1 MLFARDA
8 SVRWP
13 KYLTISVVRSIAR
26 LASTNVCTK
35 PGAVAMEPEV
45 IISKRQGVIESGR
58 HKTVTLKIE
67 DNIAVMKIDL
77 PNAKENV
84 LNETVADDL
93 RHCMDR
99 ADADSSIKGI
109 VIISGKPNT
118 FIAGADIEMLAKC
131 KNSADARKISSTAQQ
146 DFFRIENSE
155 KPVVAAI
162 MGTCMG
168 GGLELALSCHYR
180 IAMNVPKT
188 LFALPEVKLGLLPG
202 AGGTQRLPK
211 LISITEALSIMLTG
225 KILPTVKAKKIGL
238 IDRIVQPIGAGIKPA
253 EENNYNYLEQVAIEA
268 AQQLSMGALEVDRK
282 GSFWKKATN
291 YVLTKTPVFK
301 HFILKKARENVMK
314 MTSGNYPAP
323 LKILDVVE
331 SGITK
336 GPDLGYMEESEAF
349 GDLTQTTE
357 CKALMGIFKG
367 RTECRRNKFGESK
380 KIKKLAVIG
389 AGLMGAGIANVS
401 IDKNIQTYLLD
412 RNDEG
417 LARGQNQIHKHYDGM
432 VKRRKISDYERH
444 RFMAHLKTTCTYGEL
459 HDCDV
464 AIEAVFEELLLK
476 HEVIKKLESVV
487 SDHCVIAS
495 NTSAL
500 PITQIASV
508 STRPDRIIG
517 MHYFSPVERM
527 ELLEIITTKNTSK
540 EAIAVATQLGLT
552 QNKLVVVVKD
562 CPGFFVVR
570 CLAPMMSEVVRLLQE
585 GVYPDE
591 IDDITKSYGF
601 PVGAATLIDE
611 VGIDVAQH
619 VAKFL
624 GEALG
629 PRIGGGSITVL
640 EEMIASEFKGRKSGK
655 GYFIY
660 GDSKRLGIFAK
671 KKPINEAALK
681 ILHKYQVTPVSTV
694 SSIVDRQLR
703 ILCRYVNEAA
713 ICLEEGIIS
722 SPSDGDIASVFGIG
736 FPPFWGGPFRFID
749 IYGADKFIGNMLRY
763 AEAYSSEQFKPAQ
776 IIQDYAKRNTKFYP
790 E

>member
-1 MLFARDA
+1 MLFVRGV
-8 SVRWP
+8 SVYWS
-13 KYLTISVVRSIAR
+13 KYRSISLVRNIAR
-26 LASTNVCTK
+26 HASTNVHIK
-35 PGAVAMEPEV
+35 PDDKVTVKSG
-45 IISKRQGVIESGR
+45 IISKGQEMIESSV

-67 DNIAVMKIDL
+67 DNVAVLKINL

-84 LNETVADDL
+84 LNEAVADDF
-93 RHCMDR
+93 RYCMNRID
-99 ADADSSIKGI
+99 ADASIKGV

-118 FIAGADIEMLAKC
+118 FIAGADIEMLSKC
-131 KNSADARKISSTAQQ
+131 KSSADARKISSDGQR
-146 DFFRIENSE
+146 DFLQIEKSQR
-155 KPVVAAI
+155 PVVAAI

-168 GGLELALSCHYR
+168 GGLELALACHYR

-211 LISITEALSIMLTG
+211 LVSITEALGMMLTG
-225 KILPTVKAKKIGL
+225 KTLSAGKAKKIGL
-238 IDRIVQPIGAGIKPA
+238 IDLIIAID
-253 EENNYNYLEQVAIEA
+253 VAR
-268 AQQLSMGALEVDRK
+268 QLSMGVLEVNRR
-282 GSFWKKATN
+282 GSLWEKTIN
-291 YVLTKTPVFK
+291 YVLTKTPIFK
-301 HFILKKARENVMK
+301 HFILKKARESVTK
-314 MTSGNYPAP
+314 MTFGNYPAP

-331 SGITK
+331 SGITR

-349 GDLTQTTE
+349 GYLTQTTQ
-357 CKALMGIFKG
+357 CKALIGIFKG
-367 RTECRRNKFGESK
+367 RTECRRNKFGEAK
-380 KIKKLAVIG
+380 KIDNLAVIG

-401 IDKNIQTYLLD
+401 IDKDIRTYLLD
-412 RNDEG
+412 KNDEG

-432 VKRRKISDYERH
+432 VKRKKITDYQRH
-444 RFMAHLKTTCTYGEL
+444 KFMANLKTTCTYDDL

-464 AIEAVFEELLLK
+464 AIEAVFEELPLK
-476 HEVIKKLESVV
+476 HEIIKKLESVV
-487 SDHCVIAS
+487 PEHCIIAS

-500 PITQIASV
+500 PITEIASV
-508 STRPDRIIG
+508 STRPERIIG

-527 ELLEIITTKNTSK
+527 ELLEIITTKDTSK
-540 EAIAVATQLGLT
+540 EAIAVAAQLGLI

-591 IDDITKSYGF
+591 IDEMTRQYGF
-601 PVGAATLIDE
+601 PVGAATLTDE

-629 PRIGGGSITVL
+629 PRVGGGSIAIL
-640 EEMIASEFKGRKSGK
+640 DEMVASGFKGRKSGK

-660 GDSKRLGIFAK
+660 DDSGRLNTFAK
-671 KKPINEAALK
+671 KKPVNEAALR
-681 ILHKYQVTPVSTV
+681 ILHKHQLTPVSTV
-694 SSIVDRQLR
+694 SGVADRQLR
-703 ILCRYVNEAA
+703 ILCRYINEAA
-713 ICLEEGIIS
+713 ICLEEGVIS
-722 SPSDGDIASVFGIG
+722 SPSDGDTASVFGIG
-736 FPPFWGGPFRFID
+736 FPPFRGGPFRFID
-749 IYGADKFIGNMLRY
+749 IYGADKFISDMLRY

-776 IIQDYAKRNTKFYP
+776 IIQDHAKQNKKFYP